1 MKVLVTGGG
10 GFLGRYVVEQLLER
24 GDEVLSVARGPYP
37 ELDAMGARHIRG
49 DIRDRDGLR
58 RACKGCDAV
67 IHTAAKAGGLWGAF
81 EEFYGINVEGT
92 RAVIDACREN
102 AVPRLVYTSSPSVV
116 FDNSPQEN
124 INEDRPYPTR
134 YESNY
139 PRTKA
144 IAERLALD
152 ANGSGGLL
160 TTALRPHVVW
170 GPRESQ
176 LFPRLL
182 SRASKG
188 QLVQVGDGTNLVDM
202 TYVEDAARA
211 HLQALDALQEGS
223 PVAGSA
229 YFISQGEPVRL
240 WHWVADLLDRLG
252 LPPVKRK
259 IPLGPARVLGALLEG
274 TYRVLRLSGEPR
286 LTRFLATELAVSH
299 YFDLSR
305 ARADFGYAPRCSM
318 EEGMERTMPYLREL
332 VEQLH

>member
-1 MKVLVTGGG
+1 MKVAVTGGG
-10 GFLGRYVVEQLLER
+10 GFIGRAVVEQLLAR
-24 GDEVLSVARGPYP
+24 GDVVISISRGAYP
-37 ELDAMGARHIRG
+37 ELNALGARHMQG
-49 DIRDRDGLR
+49 DIRDTDFMQ
-58 RACKGCDAV
+58 RACRGCDAV
-67 IHTAAKAGGLWGAF
+67 IHTAAKAGGLWGTF
-81 EEFYGINVEGT
+81 KEFYGINVEGT
-92 RAVIDACREN
+92 QTVIDACHAN
-102 AVPRLVYTSSPSVV
+102 DIPRLVFTSSPSVV

-124 INEDRPYPTR
+124 INEDHPYPHR

-144 IAERLALD
+144 IAERLALE
-152 ANGSGGLL
+152 ANGSRGLL
-160 TTALRPHVVW
+160 TTSLRPHVVW
-170 GPRESQ
+170 GPRENQ

-182 SRASKG
+182 SRAKAG

-202 TYVEDAARA
+202 TYIDDAARA
-211 HLQALDALQEGS
+211 HLRALDALTEGS
-223 PVAGSA
+223 PPAGRA
-229 YFISQGEPVRL
+229 YFISQDEPVRL
-240 WHWVADLLDRLG
+240 WHWVADLLERLG

-299 YFDLSR
+299 YFDISR